1 MKNITFRIKEGEK
14 IGVVGRTGSG
24 KSSLVNMLF
33 RIHETDGDGGTIII
47 DGIDVSNLGTEVLR
61 QNMCIIPQDPIMF
74 SNTIRYNIDPFH
86 RASDD
91 ELWDSL
97 EMVQLAETVR
107 NLSDG
112 LDEQVTEGGDN
123 FSQGQRQLLCIARAL
138 LRKPRILVMDEAT
151 ASIDN
156 KTDAH
161 IQQMIRENF
170 SEATILTIAHR
181 INTIMDNDR
190 ILVLDQGHV
199 TEFNTPEE
207 LLKKEDGIFKSM
219 VDKWNQKHSDGS
231 E

>member
-1 MKNITFRIKEGEK
+1 MKDITVRIKGGEK

-33 RIHETDGDGGTIII
+33 RIHEIDGDGGAIII

-207 LLKKEDGIFKSM
+207 LLKKEDGIFRSM